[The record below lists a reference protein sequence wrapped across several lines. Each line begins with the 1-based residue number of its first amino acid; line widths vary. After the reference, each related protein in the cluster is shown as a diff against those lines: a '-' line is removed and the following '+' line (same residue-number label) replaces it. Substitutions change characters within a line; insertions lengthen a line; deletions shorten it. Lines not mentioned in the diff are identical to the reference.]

1 MKLFPVSYVL
11 LYEIELVQLY
21 SWLILDLR
29 SYQLLISMKI
39 TFVIFYFISFVSKQ
53 QANTPMFFCLIHA
66 KGYSVWLIRCLNSVI
81 ITLYQ
86 SMAVSCCFI
95 FIFNSFAVICILVL
109 FCIMRLC
116 FLSTIQLIILPYAL
130 CVISPSVFLI
140 I

>member
-1 MKLFPVSYVL
+1 MYCCMKSNSFNSIHGWYWIYDHINFSFRWKL
-11 LYEIELVQLY
+11 L
-21 SWLILDLR
+21 
-29 SYQLLISMKI
+29 
-39 TFVIFYFISFVSKQ
+39 FVIFYFISFVSKQ

-86 SMAVSCCFI
+86 SMVVSCCFI

-130 CVISPSVFLI
+130 CIISPSVFLI